1 MCVNFGTCIQ
11 LNLFVIVVSNLQIKA
26 KLSPCLIMHHV
37 MQTLA
42 GVKAELNG
50 NIYVFATSQGGFVRD
65 DKRKSLDQWG
75 TKHRLATP

>member
-1 MCVNFGTCIQ
+1 
-11 LNLFVIVVSNLQIKA
+11 
-26 KLSPCLIMHHV
+26 

-50 NIYVFATSQGGFVRD
+50 NIYAFATSQGGFVRD